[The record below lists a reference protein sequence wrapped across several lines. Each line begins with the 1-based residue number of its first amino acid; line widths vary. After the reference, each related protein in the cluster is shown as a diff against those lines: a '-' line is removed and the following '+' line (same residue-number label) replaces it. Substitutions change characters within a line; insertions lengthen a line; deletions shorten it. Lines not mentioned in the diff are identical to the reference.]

1 MIPPIDIASLSAPAQ
16 KLLQPSAP
24 PKLQEMAARG
34 IAPGIKPADMLAIL
48 IVLSASDRPA
58 LKETAEKTLSALPE
72 PLLAAALGVDLAP
85 AAVDVLARTCVDR
98 MDVLEK
104 LVAMPQIAM
113 ETLEAVAR
121 SGGEQA
127 TELLAVNEERLLAHP
142 RLIELLYLNK
152 NTRMS
157 TADRIVELATRHHL
171 ELTGIAAWKEASAA
185 IQNELVVEP
194 GGEPT
199 PDDILFQETQALAE
213 SLAHDAPS
221 VEEPE
226 DTHAEV
232 EEGKEVVKDRF
243 VPLYKRIADM
253 SVTQKIRR
261 AMLGTR
267 EERMLLVRDTNRL
280 VSSAT
285 VRSPLMK
292 EDEAAL
298 LSRNKNINEEVLR
311 IIASTPEWL
320 RSYLVKKNLVEN
332 PKTPILIASR
342 LVQQLRESDL
352 RQIAKS
358 KNVTGAV
365 QEAARRH
372 LNRRTT

>member
-1 MIPPIDIASLSAPAQ
+1 MIPPIDISSLSAPAQ

-34 IAPGIKPADMLAIL
+34 IAPGIKPAEMLAIL
-48 IVLSASDRPA
+48 VVLLESERPA
-58 LKETAEKTLSALPE
+58 VKETAEKTLSALPD
-72 PLLAAALGVDLAP
+72 PLLSAALGADLAP
-85 AAVDVLARTCVDR
+85 AAIDVLARSCAGR

-104 LVAMPQIAM
+104 LVVMPRIAM
-113 ETLEAVAR
+113 DTLEAVAR
-121 SGGEQA
+121 SGDEQT
-127 TELLAVNEERLLAHP
+127 TERLAVNEERLLAHP

-152 NTRMS
+152 HTRMS
-157 TADRIVELATRHHL
+157 TADRIVELATRHGL
-171 ELTGIAAWKEASAA
+171 ELTGIAAWKEASTA
-185 IQNELVVEP
+185 IQNELIIEP
-194 GGEPT
+194 GSEPT
-199 PDDILFQETQALAE
+199 PDDLLFQETQAIADMLARDE
-213 SLAHDAPS
+213 PAA
-221 VEEPE
+221 EPE

-261 AMLGTR
+261 AMLGSR

-280 VSSAT
+280 VSSAS

-298 LSRNKNINEEVLR
+298 LSRNKNLNEEILR
-311 IIASTPEWL
+311 IIATTPEWL
-320 RSYLVKKNLVEN
+320 KSYVVKKNLVEN
-332 PKTPILIASR
+332 PKTPVLLATRLI
-342 LVQQLRESDL
+342 QQLRESDL
-352 RQIAKS
+352 RHIAKS

>member
-1 MIPPIDIASLSAPAQ
+1 MIPPIDIATLSASAQ

-34 IAPGIKPADMLAIL
+34 IAPGIKPAEVLAIL
-48 IVLSASDRPA
+48 VLLSASDRTA
-58 LKETAEKTLSALPE
+58 VKETAEKTLAKLPE
-72 PLLAAALGVDLAP
+72 PLLAGALATDLDP
-85 AAVDVLARTCVDR
+85 AAIDSLARSCAGR
-98 MDVLEK
+98 MEVLEK
-104 LVAMPQIAM
+104 LVAMPRIAM
-113 ETLEAVAR
+113 ETLEAVAQ

-152 NTRMS
+152 KTRMS
-157 TADRIVELATRHHL
+157 TADRIVELATRHGL
-171 ELTGIAAWKEASAA
+171 ELTGIAAWKEASTA
-185 IQNELVVEP
+185 IKNELITEP
-194 GGEPT
+194 GSEPT
-199 PDDILFQETQALAE
+199 PDDLLFQETQAIADTLAQDVP
-213 SLAHDAPS
+213 AA
-221 VEEPE
+221 EPE
-226 DTHAEV
+226 DTHAEI

-253 SVTQKIRR
+253 TVTQKIRR

-298 LSRNKNINEEVLR
+298 LSRNRNLNEEILR
-311 IIASTPEWL
+311 IIAATPEWL
-320 RSYLVKKNLVEN
+320 KSYVVKKNLVEN
-332 PKTPILIASR
+332 PKTPVLVATRLIT
-342 LVQQLRESDL
+342 QLRESDL
-352 RQIAKS
+352 RHIAKS
-358 KNVTGAV
+358 KNVTGAI

-372 LNRRTT
+372 LNRRST